1 MSDTDGRLRQHS
13 NEDGGGYLVFVR
25 VVVRV
30 DVMTKPYR
38 RGFKDAMPMA
48 ESKNKGRI
56 KAPFLIFYL
65 RATPCKPG
73 EN

>member
-1 MSDTDGRLRQHS
+1 
-13 NEDGGGYLVFVR
+13 
-25 VVVRV
+25 
-30 DVMTKPYR
+30 MTEPYR

-56 KAPFLIFYL
+56 KARFLIFYL
-65 RATPCKPG
+65 RATPCKLG